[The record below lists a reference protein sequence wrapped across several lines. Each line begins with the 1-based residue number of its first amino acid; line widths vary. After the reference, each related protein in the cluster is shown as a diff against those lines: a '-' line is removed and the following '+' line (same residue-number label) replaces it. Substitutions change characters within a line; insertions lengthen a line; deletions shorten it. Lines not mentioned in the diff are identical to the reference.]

1 MDPFKTIR
9 VNNDPCLRKQAIIVN
24 KRGLRHK
31 KICLRGFA
39 NNKAIDQPAH
49 TYSTVCLISAFV
61 IGLLENII
69 KTCFKGN
76 FIILASLCS

>member
-31 KICLRGFA
+31 KICLRGFV
-39 NNKAIDQPAH
+39 NNKAIDQP
-49 TYSTVCLISAFV
+49 VCLISAFV